1 MGRINVKCPLCGHL
15 NEGVDLEET
24 GGWVECENCKTDFA
38 PGEQLERALK
48 NTRVR
53 VTGRD
58 PLVFTVNGCSSLP
71 EFRERLFDQQLGAL
85 EYCAELLQAREANA
99 GKIKTLLAV
108 LRGIR
113 NTILVDKD
121 ERPRRPL
128 LHVEEGGGKNPRA
141 GRFPAPCAGALRR
154 RTDGV
159 CGADARRALARAR

>member
-1 MGRINVKCPLCGHL
+1 MEKQPMYAYL
-15 NEGVDLEET
+15 
-24 GGWVECENCKTDFA
+24 
-38 PGEQLERALK
+38 RALK

-58 PLVFTVNGCSSLP
+58 PLVFTVNGCASLP

-128 LHVEEGGGKNPRA
+128 LHVEEGGEKNPRA